1 MKKFLAMALALLM
14 VAVLLPVTAM
24 AEGAALPEA
33 VDGKITLT
41 DNVTLASPHNIT
53 TDTVLDLGGKT
64 LTGSL
69 NIRNGANVT
78 IKNGT
83 ITCPGGQALNVLGT
97 NTGSKTTVTLESTVT
112 ITNTTY
118 GVCIFGENNDATGN
132 SVVNLNGCKISVSA
146 AAESA
151 CVFVSGNLKQA
162 TGTEVNI
169 NGAELINT
177 VDLGVVV
184 NGKATTNINNATIE
198 GHTALY
204 IKAGAV
210 NIANSTITAKGE
222 YSAPVANGSGAN
234 STGDA
239 IVMDSKQGYAGDM
252 KLNIAGGNTITSESG
267 YALQVANTDVAT
279 GETKVVDLTI
289 SGSTL
294 KGSPNKGAVVLSEGF
309 IAKANGENT
318 GVTASVTGGTFNGD
332 TTVLE
337 NYLAD
342 GKVIRNGKVVNKTIT
357 IIVPDD
363 STDTTTTTE
372 KPANPA
378 TGANDFVGAAAA
390 LAVMSLLGMAVA
402 SRKK

>member
-24 AEGAALPEA
+24 AAEVEVGTYDEFKNEVEA
-33 VDGKITLT
+33 GNSVKFTADISG
-41 DNVTLASPHNIT
+41 NVNIT

-69 NIRNGANVT
+69 NISNGANVT

-97 NTGSKTTVTLESTVT
+97 NTGNKTTLT
-112 ITNTTY
+112 IENDVEITATGGF
-118 GVCIFGENNDATGN
+118 GVCIFGADYTSSTGA
-132 SVVNLNGCKISVSA
+132 SVVNLNGCKITA
-146 AAESA
+146 MAG
-151 CVFVSGNLKQA
+151 VFVSGNLQNEDGA
-162 TGTEVNI
+162 VLNI
-169 NGAELINT
+169 NGATIISNPEIA
-177 VDLGVVV
+177 VVV
-184 NGKATTNINNATIE
+184 NGKVTVDVNNAFLE
-198 GHTALY
+198 GNTALY
-204 IKAGAV
+204 IKAGTV
-210 NIANSTITAKGE
+210 NINNSTVKGIGDAME
-222 YSAPVANGSGAN
+222 PEPNGNGAN

-252 KLNIAGGNTITSESG
+252 KLNIAGGNTITSEKG
-267 YALQVANTDVAT
+267 YALQVANTDVTT
-279 GETKVVDLTI
+279 GTNVTELNIT
-289 SGSTL
+289 GSTL
-294 KGSPNKGAVVLSEGF
+294 TGKTDAVKLSEQF
-309 IAKANGENT
+309 VTAVATENS
-318 GVTASVTGGTFNGD
+318 GVTATVTGGTFNGN